1 MIPDSNFP
9 DIRNGSAIHSTNGSC
24 MIVPR
29 EDDKIRLY
37 VQLADQ
43 DVLDPR
49 TGRVDKTRMSAEGI
63 IEVSVGPEDFIIING
78 MVVAKVARK
87 SLHPFYIRP
96 LIDIEWWTIY
106 TSTSPDIRFSIV

>member
-1 MIPDSNFP
+1 MIPDTNFP

-43 DVLDPR
+43 DLLDPR
-49 TGRVDKTRMSAEGI
+49 TGRIDKTRMSPEGI
-63 IEVSVGPEDFIIING
+63 LEVRVSPGEFMIINA
-78 MVVAKVARK
+78 MVVVKVARK
-87 SLHPFYIRP
+87 SLHPFYIHP
-96 LIDIEWWTIY
+96 LTDIEWWTIY
-106 TSTSPDIRFSIV
+106 PSRSLEVLFSTV